1 MIKNGWDEKAAEQQP
16 VAATQLFM
24 HLFLSL
30 LSFTFQFLC
39 VVFYISSTEWRI
51 KIHEFFLCASAKFLM
66 CTWTSYSSSFS
77 AFFYRN
83 RADGS
88 GIKKPALDITRIFEC
103 CLGKIFLR
111 AAMDIAVVTHFATAT
126 VLRAFLRTTK
136 LTFIW
141 VFVKSILASSPFGG
155 RVSLKMFSSLKSI
168 FVNCCQ
174 RCEVIKI

>member
-1 MIKNGWDEKAAEQQP
+1 MGRKSSGATTSSCNTTFYAFIFIIIIIYFSIFVCCVLHFQHRMTDKNARIFPLRFSQILD
-16 VAATQLFM
+16 VHMNFIFFV
-24 HLFLSL
+24 FLGL
-30 LSFTFQFLC
+30 
-39 VVFYISSTEWRI
+39 
-51 KIHEFFLCASAKFLM
+51 
-66 CTWTSYSSSFS
+66 
-77 AFFYRN
+77 FYRN